1 MARNHRTI
9 TRVLLAGAVVAA
21 PLAVAAPANAASEST
36 WDSVAKCEATG
47 NWKIDS
53 GNGFSG
59 GLQFTR
65 STWAAFGGTQYSSN
79 AKDATR
85 EQQIAVAERVLQQQG
100 PGAWPVCS
108 KKAGLT
114 EGALE
119 NQDVSAGSKSK
130 AAKPASETKAPKP
143 AAESKAPAKGQYT
156 VRPGD
161 TLGKIAAESGVDW
174 QKLVE
179 SNKNVVS
186 DPSMIFPGQQLTIK

>member
-36 WDSVAKCEATG
+36 WDAVAKCEATG

-65 STWAAFGGTQYSSN
+65 STWAAFGGTQYTSN

-108 KKAGLT
+108 KKAGLSS
-114 EGALE
+114 GALE
-119 NQDVSAGSKSK
+119 NQDVSAGSKSE
-130 AAKPASETKAPKP
+130 AAKPASA
-143 AAESKAPAKGQYT
+143 SKAPAKGQYT

-179 SNKNVVS
+179 SNKNVVG